1 MAITFFT
8 QSVKQIAPVWIRY
21 RELNIDAKARTSLY
35 IDKDRLKNSRVL
47 KHKMSTSADQEQKLL
62 ISEKNKALEKVQNE
76 MQLLELRIRSLI
88 TQNTEV
94 DSRWLK
100 DALRPPEEI
109 VKLSLLGDDNDEEG
123 KDKGYYESL
132 LDSNVDLSKNS
143 QNAYKA
149 NASFMKRFQEHI
161 GKKLYVSDIDG
172 NFKEAF
178 VKYCRKQGY
187 PESTLKAQLQRLKAV
202 CYYAES
208 RGETISNQLKN
219 LSKNIKIQVTES
231 VFLNPREI
239 DDIITLELKDSAL
252 DIARDWLV
260 VSCYIGQRSASLLRL
275 TKENI
280 DVKTNTI
287 RLQQVKT
294 KANVIIPILPQVEA
308 ILKKYEGS
316 FPPALGKAAKYNYSR
331 YNDLIKEVCKLAGI
345 TGLSKGR
352 KTKRSGDKSEIVEVP
367 KYELI
372 SSHVGRRSFAT
383 NFYGKINQQL
393 IQIVT
398 GHKTESSFLKYINK
412 EREIDPDALNKAYL
426 DAVKEH
432 RI

>member
-88 TQNTEV
+88 TQNSKV

-100 DALRPPEEI
+100 DALRPPEDI
-109 VKLSLLGDDNDEEG
+109 VKLT
-123 KDKGYYESL
+123 L
-132 LDSNVDLSKNS
+132 LDYYQGLLESVKHKSERTTI
-143 QNAYKA
+143 AYKV
-149 NASFMKRFQEHI
+149 NASFMKRYEAHI
-161 GKKLYVSDIDG
+161 GKTLLVKDIDG
-172 NFKEAF
+172 NFKDAF

-231 VFLNPREI
+231 VFLNPKEI
-239 DDIITLELKDSAL
+239 NDIITLELKDSAL

-308 ILKKYEGS
+308 ILKKYKGS

-372 SSHVGRRSFAT
+372 TSHVGRRSFAT

-393 IQIVT
+393 IQSVT

-412 EREIDPDALNKAYL
+412 EREIDPDALNKAFL
-426 DAVKEH
+426 DAMKE
-432 RI
+432 I